1 MQLKNSNLV
10 IRPCLIIS
18 VFICTNI
25 HKFKHFDFFFAPDYP
40 VSQPRILED
49 DVSLFSNM
57 ILKRV
62 TSLNLITP
70 RKVKENPAAMVIN
83 LRQMNV
89 YKDVD

>member
-1 MQLKNSNLV
+1 M
-10 IRPCLIIS
+10 
-18 VFICTNI
+18 
-25 HKFKHFDFFFAPDYP
+25 
-40 VSQPRILED
+40 LED

-70 RKVKENPAAMVIN
+70 REVKENPAAMVIN
-83 LRQMNV
+83 LRKMNV

>member
-1 MQLKNSNLV
+1 MQLKNSNLD
-10 IRPCLIIS
+10 ILPCLIIS
-18 VFICTNI
+18 VFIVQTYINSNI
-25 HKFKHFDFFFAPDYP
+25 LIFFFHPDYP

-49 DVSLFSNM
+49 GVYLFSNM

-89 YKDVD
+89 YKLVD